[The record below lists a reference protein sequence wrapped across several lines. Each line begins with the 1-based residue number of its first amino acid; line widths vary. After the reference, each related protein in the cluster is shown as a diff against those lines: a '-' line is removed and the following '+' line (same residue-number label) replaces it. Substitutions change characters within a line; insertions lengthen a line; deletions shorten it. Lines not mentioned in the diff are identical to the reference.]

1 MIPAIQR
8 QDRKHGTV
16 KKCTSLVSLS
26 TFPKPIRQALKL
38 KKSIKTTSHKTSEND
53 QLGIWLLLISSLL
66 SIFNITLIFY
76 ESELIYES
84 DYKINDKIN
93 ALRSVIFVSCLAHS
107 LVVIKYSTQKDP
119 SPSLKEWVL
128 KLIHS
133 KKQLA
138 RIILDISIAMIHT
151 PPGLSSN
158 LEFTQLGFQS
168 TLSYTDII
176 FPFCLFKG
184 KFILIFLSQ
193 ISKYNN
199 KRAKFI
205 LNWLKINNNTAF
217 MIKAYIKE
225 TPFKTATF
233 CFGISILLIGMN
245 IRIFEKTAFP
255 ISLWD
260 GFWLGFLTES
270 TIGYGDIFPKTH
282 IGRLISGFAGIIGVF
297 IFSYNVVAV
306 RDLIDLNDQELYLCK
321 RIRHNFSVVNQLKPK
336 SASFIQKWW
345 RAKKSKSIKEHF
357 SVISEAKRFS
367 FLRKFFSKEM
377 ASSVQGQITDTEK
390 VTEKAFKRIKI
401 DLTNVEKYAD
411 LAHRFMK
418 MGYGNMKKFRV
429 LNGLY
434 GSGEEHKLSVSK
446 GKFTNK
452 DSSSMMKMRSQAV
465 KNLFIRRV
473 GMSPN
478 VSASPSLSFVDME

>member
-16 KKCTSLVSLS
+16 KKHTSLASLS
-26 TFPKPIRQALKL
+26 TFPKPIRQVLKL
-38 KKSIKTTSHKTSEND
+38 KKSIKTTSHKTLEND
-53 QLGIWLLLISSLL
+53 QLGIWLLLVSSLL
-66 SIFNITLIFY
+66 SVFNITLVFY

-93 ALRSVIFVSCLAHS
+93 ALRAVIFVSCLAHS
-107 LVVIKYSTQKDP
+107 LVIIKYYIHKDP
-119 SPSLKEWVL
+119 SPRLKEWISKVL
-128 KLIHS
+128 HS
-133 KKQLA
+133 KKQLLK
-138 RIILDISIAMIHT
+138 IILDISIAMLHT

-158 LEFTQLGFQS
+158 LTFTQLGFQS

-176 FPFCLFKG
+176 FPFCLLKS
-184 KFILIFLSQ
+184 KFILTFLSE

-199 KRAKFI
+199 KKAKFI

-217 MIKAYIKE
+217 MIKSYIKE

-245 IRIFEKTAFP
+245 LRIFEKASSSFT
-255 ISLWD
+255 LWD
-260 GFWLGFLTES
+260 SFWLCFLTES
-270 TIGYGDIFPKTH
+270 TIGYGDIYPKTH

-306 RDLIDLNDQELYLCK
+306 RDIIDLNDQELHLCK
-321 RIRHNFSVVNQLKPK
+321 RLRHNFSVSNQLKPK

-357 SVISEAKRFS
+357 SVIAEAKRFS
-367 FLRKFFSKEM
+367 FLRKFLSKDI
-377 ASSVQGQITDTEK
+377 ASSVQEQITDTEK
-390 VTEKAFKRIKI
+390 VTEKAFKRIKN
-401 DLTNVEKYAD
+401 DLENAEKYAG
-411 LAHRFMK
+411 LAHRLMK
-418 MGYGNMKKFRV
+418 MEYGNMKKLRV

-434 GSGEEHKLSVSK
+434 GSCEEHKLSVNQ
-446 GKFTNK
+446 GKYLNK
-452 DSSSMMKMRSQAV
+452 DSSSIMKMRNQAV

-473 GMSPN
+473 GVSPN
-478 VSASPSLSFVDME
+478 MSASPSFSFVDLE